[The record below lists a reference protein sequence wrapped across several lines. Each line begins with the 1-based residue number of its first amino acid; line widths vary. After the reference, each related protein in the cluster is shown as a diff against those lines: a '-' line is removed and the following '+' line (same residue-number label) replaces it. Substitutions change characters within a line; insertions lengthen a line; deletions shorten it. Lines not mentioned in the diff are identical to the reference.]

1 MTAMDNIILS
11 TKKILQRMMPRNQ
24 QYLKNMQIMANRA
37 EHNHKEIGGSTS
49 EKSSPDSFIH
59 LNYQET
65 HHVSSSSHFAKS
77 SVETNSNTT
86 RSENSDLADNEATLL
101 SRNKRYSNR
110 NISKPN
116 SDDRSRSARQHLLDS
131 RINVRKVQIQNSP

>member
-1 MTAMDNIILS
+1 
-11 TKKILQRMMPRNQ
+11 
-24 QYLKNMQIMANRA
+24 MANRA

-49 EKSSPDSFIH
+49 EKSSPDNFIH

-77 SVETNSNTT
+77 SVETNSDTT

>member
-1 MTAMDNIILS
+1 
-11 TKKILQRMMPRNQ
+11 
-24 QYLKNMQIMANRA
+24 MASRA
-37 EHNHKEIGGSTS
+37 EHNHNEIGGSTS
-49 EKSSPDSFIH
+49 EKSSPESFIH

-65 HHVSSSSHFAKS
+65 HHASSSSHFAKS
-77 SVETNSNTT
+77 SVETNSDTI
-86 RSENSDLADNEATLL
+86 RSENSDLADNETTFL

-110 NISKPN
+110 NISKQN